1 MRNIVCTISVLAVT
15 MLTDSLAAEAE
26 SETVCRA
33 RIRETTGG
41 NQGLDFEQ
49 ALAAC
54 MLDNSPHVKAPAA
67 VIIQKTEEPAVIE
80 KTEKP
85 TVGFSGSQG
94 ASSGTWV
101 RVSPN
106 RWVLMK
112 TKK

>member
-1 MRNIVCTISVLAVT
+1 MRNILCTISALVVT
-15 MLTDSLAAEAE
+15 MLANSLAAEAK
-26 SETVCRA
+26 SETLCRA
-33 RIRETTGG
+33 EIRETTG
-41 NQGLDFEQ
+41 NSQGLDFEQ

-54 MLDNSPHVKAPAA
+54 MLDNSPRVKAPAA

-85 TVGFSGSQG
+85 TVAFSGSQG

-106 RWVLMK
+106 RWTLK
-112 TKK
+112 Q